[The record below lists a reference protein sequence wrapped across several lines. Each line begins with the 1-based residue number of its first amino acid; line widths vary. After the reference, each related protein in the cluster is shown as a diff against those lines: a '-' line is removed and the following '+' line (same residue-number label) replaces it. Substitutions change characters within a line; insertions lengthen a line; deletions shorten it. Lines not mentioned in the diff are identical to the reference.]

1 MKKEFL
7 YLSAKYIN
15 RCYIYLS
22 VLALFLGGVIYILFR
37 ASEPVFF
44 NWIRAIG
51 LDSWLHLARGKSL
64 SSSLHLPAWIVF
76 SLPNGLWAF
85 AYAFLISGTWWGI
98 RSWLKYFWMAS
109 IPLLVLGYEIF
120 QYAGIIPGTFCMQD
134 IALGILGMTAGII
147 AGIKTTKLHYH
158 EKTPH

>member
-1 MKKEFL
+1 MRKKVF
-7 YLSAKYIN
+7 YLSAMHFN
-15 RCYIYLS
+15 RFYIYLS
-22 VLALFLGGVIYILFR
+22 VLALLMGGLIYILFR

-44 NWIRAIG
+44 DWIRAIG
-51 LDSWLHLARGKSL
+51 LDSWINFARSKSL

-85 AYAFLISGTWWGI
+85 AYAFLITGIWWGI

-109 IPLLVLGYEIF
+109 IPVLVLGYEIL
-120 QYAGIIPGTFCMQD
+120 QYAGVIPGTFCMQD
-134 IALGILGMTAGII
+134 IALGIVGATVGII

>member
-15 RCYIYLS
+15 RWYIYLS
-22 VLALFLGGVIYILFR
+22 VLALLMGGVIYILFR

-44 NWIRAIG
+44 NWIRAVG
-51 LDSWLHLARGKSL
+51 LEDWLNFARDKSL

-85 AYAFLISGTWWGI
+85 GYAFLITGIWWGSG
-98 RSWLKYFWMAS
+98 SWLKYFWMAS
-109 IPLLVLGYEIF
+109 IPLLVLGYEIL
-120 QYAGIIPGTFCMQD
+120 QYAGIMPGTFCMQD

-147 AGIKTTKLHYH
+147 AGIKTTKFHNH